1 MNELIKVTYD
11 NDRPVVSA
19 RELHDFL
26 EVETPYRIWF
36 PRMQEY
42 GFTEGSDFNPY
53 KNVRVQ
59 MEGNRTVNREVDDA
73 ALTIDMAKEIC
84 MIQRSDKGKQARQYF
99 IQLEKDWNSPEKV
112 MARALDIA
120 HRELNTLKAANVE
133 LLAENERQQQIIADF
148 EPVKQY
154 VDTILQSK
162 DAVTTTQIAADYG
175 MSAKELN
182 RILYQEGVQHK
193 VNGQWILYK
202 KHMGKGLTVSRT
214 IHFYHHDGSPDTK
227 MNTCWTQ
234 KGRMMIHNILT
245 KRGIVALMDREEA

>member
-1 MNELIKVTYD
+1 MTELIKVTYE

-84 MIQRSDKGKQARQYF
+84 MIQRSEKGKQARQYF

-112 MARALDIA
+112 MARALNIA
-120 HRELNTLKAANVE
+120 HKQLKSLQVKNAELAVENNIMAPKAAYFDQLVDRN
-133 LLAENERQQQIIADF
+133 LLTSFRDTAKQMGVSPKSFVAFLMEQKYIYRDKKGKLMPYEDKNSGLF
-148 EPVKQY
+148 EVKECFN
-154 VDTILQSK
+154 DK
-162 DAVTTTQIAADYG
+162 TQW
-175 MSAKELN
+175 S
-182 RILYQEGVQHK
+182 GVQTM
-193 VNGQWILYK
+193 V
-202 KHMGKGLTVSRT
+202 T
-214 IHFYHHDGSPDTK
+214 P
-227 MNTCWTQ
+227 
-234 KGRMMIHNILT
+234 KGRETFRL
-245 KRGIVALMDREEA
+245 LMEGGATA